1 MYVLDSPPE
10 QYKNIPAAGG
20 EKALALG
27 KLFYK
32 LVPGAP
38 FSPCTH
44 NAWAKENEE

>member
-1 MYVLDSPPE
+1 MYFLDSPPE

-38 FSPCTH
+38 FSPRTH